1 MGKFFYPITVLVVHL
16 SIPYQAT
23 RWDNYLHIFD
33 PRIHWFSLINSLVI
47 VVFLC
52 AMVSMIVYRSV
63 SRDVCPFTSRVSFH
77 LTINWYTDFSVQCN

>member
-1 MGKFFYPITVLVVHL
+1 MGKFFYPVTVLVERL

-63 SRDVCPFTSRVSFH
+63 SRDVCPFISRVSFR

>member
-1 MGKFFYPITVLVVHL
+1 MGKFSSRQYSLRVDN
-16 SIPYQAT
+16 SQQAT

-63 SRDVCPFTSRVSFH
+63 SRDVGPFNSRVS
-77 LTINWYTDFSVQCN
+77 LIINCFTDFSVQCN